1 MVESFLGDYGVENTV
16 AVLEERLKA
25 APVCLRDN
33 NVKTDKESLLAELG
47 KLDIAAISGE
57 PKNSLLL
64 EKGTDIGAN
73 ALFKKGLFHVED
85 LASQTALSV
94 LELKKGERVLDMCA
108 APGGKSFT
116 MAEML
121 ENSGEVV
128 SADLYEQRVELIK
141 NGAKRL
147 GLVSIKPI
155 VADATVYD
163 SSLGEFDAILCD
175 VPCSGLGVI
184 RRKPDIKY
192 KPQTDYKE
200 LQDIQYKILTNAVK
214 YLKKG
219 GRILYSTCTLRR
231 EENENLV
238 NRFIKEYNTFYKAEE
253 KTLMPHINNT
263 DGFYY
268 ALLKTED

>member
-1 MVESFLGDYGVENTV
+1 M
-16 AVLEERLKA
+16 
-25 APVCLRDN
+25 
-33 NVKTDKESLLAELG
+33 AELDKMG
-47 KLDIAAISGE
+47 VAAKNGDL
-57 PKNSLLL
+57 KNSVLL

-73 ALFKKGLFHVED
+73 PIFKKGLFHVED

-94 LELKKGERVLDMCA
+94 LSLKKGERVFDMCA

-121 ENSGEVV
+121 ENTGEVV

-141 NGAKRL
+141 NGANRL

-155 VADATVYD
+155 VADATVYNE
-163 SSLGEFDAILCD
+163 SLGEFDTILCD

-192 KPQTDYKE
+192 KPENDFGE
-200 LQDIQYKILTNAVK
+200 LEDIQYSILNNAVK

-219 GRILYSTCTLRR
+219 GRILYSTCTLRKD
-231 EENENLV
+231 ENENLV
-238 NRFIKEYNTFYKAEE
+238 NRFLREHKEFYKAEE
-253 KTLMPHINNT
+253 KSLMPHINNT

-268 ALLKTED
+268 ALLKEKE